1 MQNKGAVRIFAIA
14 LALVC
19 LYQLSFT
26 WFSSRVEHRAAEYAK
41 RAVVGITDPIEQ
53 EKALKQAENTYLD
66 SMATETSTTSSGFE
80 SIAITTARS
89 GRSTS
94 GSTLK
99 AG

>member
-66 SMATETSTTSSGFE
+66 SMATETVYNFFWIRKYSYNDCKEQDG
-80 SIAITTARS
+80 A
-89 GRSTS
+89 
-94 GSTLK
+94 
-99 AG
+99 